1 MSLSK
6 KRQQELAKV
15 ALQVTRGIIAKREL
29 KELQQ
34 RELSTIPVEKAVDN
48 TPGSCADAGTDS
60 D

>member
-6 KRQQELAKV
+6 EVQLETARFALKV
-15 ALQVTRGIIAKREL
+15 VKKIIAAREK
-29 KELQQ
+29 KENEQ

-48 TPGSCADAGTDS
+48 TPGSGADTGTDS